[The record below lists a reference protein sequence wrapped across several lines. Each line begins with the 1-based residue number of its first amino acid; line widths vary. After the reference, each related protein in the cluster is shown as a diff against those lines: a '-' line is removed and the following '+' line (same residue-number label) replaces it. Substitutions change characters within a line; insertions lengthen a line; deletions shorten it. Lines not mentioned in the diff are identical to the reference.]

1 MPADLPD
8 VSMDVL
14 VYFADQMGGKW
25 DFIAYALGV
34 GEMATLLAP
43 SPMLPDSK
51 CLNVLQKWIEVGV
64 EVNWQKLLDVLW
76 RLKLRSCVL
85 AICNKLN
92 EKESD

>member
-14 VYFADQMGGKW
+14 VYFTDQMGGKW
-25 DFIAYALGV
+25 DFIAYTLGV

-43 SPMLPDSK
+43 SPMLSDSK
-51 CLNVLQKWIEVGV
+51 YLTVLKTWIEHSV

-76 RLKLRSCVL
+76 HLKLRSCVL

-92 EKESD
+92 EKGSD